1 MNDITSSPPTE
12 RPRRR
17 PVWRRLLPLVVAAT
31 VLVAGIAVTFRAP
44 LTRAAGRAQLTA
56 GKFNLSNL
64 RELSVAGNRVK
75 LRVESDAPATEAMR
89 SAKVISEYEGFRV
102 LEVSE
107 QEAAR
112 LADQPGV
119 TQRNDFNY
127 VYLNA
132 VEINT
137 TSPAAQSLRG
147 QQELVD
153 GVGMRLV
160 QFAGPVQPAWVRMLE
175 ATGVQI
181 VTAVPS
187 NAYLVYGNSKSLA
200 ALSALAQ
207 RTEAVQWDSPFYGLF
222 KVHPSAIP
230 GSREYIDT
238 NGEYQVQLFNDQQ
251 GNRGTFD
258 LLREIGARQIAE
270 TQAWGPYVN
279 LFIRM
284 SPDYLADVA
293 NRPDVVSIHPNVE
306 IKKRDERQN
315 MIVAGNLTGNNPNP
329 GNYFS
334 LLSTWGFMQAQFNSS
349 GFVVD
354 VTDDGA
360 DRNPTGADPG
370 TVPVNSN
377 AGPVAARHFC
387 LWEGGV
393 LGGTSRFIYKGVW
406 GTIGGDAG
414 QGFDG
419 HGQLN
424 MSIVGGFVPDSFD
437 TGNTLIHRD
446 SQGFRYGL
454 GVAPFVRLANSVI
467 FDPGF
472 TFPNFNNMLAAGY
485 ASGARITSNSWGA
498 AVAGAY
504 NANSQTYDART
515 RDADTGTAGN
525 QQLAMVFAAG
535 NSGPGAQTV
544 GAPGTAKNVITVGAA
559 ENVHSHSTANGG
571 NNPAGNDGCGLGDT
585 GADSANDMIGFSS
598 RGPCQDGRRKPDIVA
613 PGTHVTGMTY
623 VAIGS
628 DPVSPPNNLGAA
640 DPNFR
645 ADGVCALPGGGTPG
659 NPNNFFP
666 FSPAQRWYTTSSG
679 TSHSCPAVAG
689 GAALV
694 YQQFINNP
702 AYIGLHRTPSGSAP
716 PSPAMLKAYLMNTA
730 RYMTGTGAN
739 DTLWSNSQ
747 GMGMMNLGTA
757 FNGVQRIIRDQVPA
771 DRFTATGQERVFT
784 GTVVNG
790 TAPFRVT
797 LGWTDKEGSTVGNAY
812 LNDLDLEVT
821 IGSNTYRG
829 NVFSG
834 ANSVTGGAADF
845 RNNVENVFLPPF
857 AAGTPFIVRVRA
869 ANIVAQADPT
879 VSGNNQDF
887 ALVVHNGQPATLP
900 VITGVSATL
909 TAESC
914 APSNGVP
921 DQNETVTYSITL
933 RNDGTAPT
941 NGNLIATL
949 VSGGGVGAIGGTNPQ
964 NYGTLGIGASATRSF
979 TFTVNGLCGTTL
991 TMTLNLSDGS
1001 GSLGTATFSFQ
1012 IGTPNNVL
1020 TQNFDTV
1027 TPPALPAG
1035 WTATNASG
1043 PLPPWVTS
1051 NVTPDTAPNCA
1062 FVDNPATVSDKR
1074 LDTPP
1079 INLTTN
1085 QARLTFR
1092 NFYNLENLWDGGV
1105 LEISINGGPFQDI
1118 LTAGGSFVTGGYN
1131 ATLNSGSPI
1140 GGRQAWTGN
1149 SGGYITTTVN
1159 LPGSGPRTVVL
1170 RFRMGSDS
1178 IIGAPGWR
1186 IDTLTVQDGFQCC
1199 GIVTAPNVTF
1209 TGQTTSELPGTLN
1222 SDGDGFFEPCE
1233 TLQSAIT
1240 VTNVGG
1246 STATTAIASITSPT
1260 PGVTIVSG
1268 STANLGPLV
1277 PGGSATGNV
1286 TFRLLPTFVPGTTV
1300 TINVSVAFG
1309 PGGPSP
1315 STASYTVATGCP
1327 LTSGGTFTF
1336 SNPAPITI
1344 PASGTSGPAAPYPST
1359 INVSGITAPI
1369 TKVTVTINNFNHTW
1383 PSDVGVALRG
1393 PGGQICVLFNAAI
1406 GGSGGV
1412 TGRTYTFDQTAPPL
1426 PLTGFPPSGTYGP
1439 NNNGGSRTFAAPMP
1453 SPPYNSNLN
1462 IFNGLSGASV
1472 NGTWEL
1478 FVQDFVGGDTGN
1490 INGGW
1495 SMTIQTGTPNCFTT
1509 ACLTNVNPQVQMLI
1523 YPSATAALFGCP
1535 GYPFRAI
1542 LGGLLTN
1549 TGAAPLSNIAIQV
1562 KGLGFPDFTNPNA
1575 VILASP
1581 NPHRLASADDYAG
1594 PCAYTGGQAGSIQTT
1609 LNGQPPIGSG
1619 TPISSLAPGQSTSIF
1634 FRVHMPSTGTIRL
1647 LVDVLAIVGPVSTTE
1662 SVENQRQVIRTMAI
1676 DVVPDANGKLT
1687 ARVVSDEPVTPK
1699 AASGDDATAATPAR
1713 TPVAAP
1719 PGRRR

>member
-17 PVWRRLLPLVVAAT
+17 PAWRRLLPLVVAAT

-44 LTRAAGRAQLTA
+44 LTHAAGRAQLTA
-56 GKFNLSNL
+56 GTFNLSNL
-64 RELSVAGNRVK
+64 RELSVAGNRAK

-102 LEVSE
+102 IEVSE

-160 QFAGPVQPAWVRMLE
+160 QFAGPIQPAWVRMLE

-230 GSREYIDT
+230 GSKQYIDT

-251 GNRGTFD
+251 GNRGTFE

-279 LFIRM
+279 LFIKM

-315 MIVAGNLTGNNPNP
+315 MIVAGNITGNVPNP

-334 LLSTWGFMQAQFNSS
+334 LLSGWGFTQAQFNSS

-377 AGPVAARHFC
+377 AGPVPARHFS
-387 LWEGGV
+387 LWQGGA

-406 GTIGGDAG
+406 GTLGTDAG
-414 QGFDG
+414 QGFHG

-437 TGNTLIHRD
+437 PGGTRIHRD
-446 SQGFRYGL
+446 PQGFRYGL

-467 FDPGF
+467 FDPNF
-472 TFPNFNNMLAAGY
+472 TSPNFNNMLAVGY
-485 ASGARITSNSWGA
+485 TGGARITSNSWGA
-498 AVAGAY
+498 NTAGGY
-504 NANSQTYDART
+504 NVDSQTYDART

-535 NSGPGAQTV
+535 NAGPGAQTV

-559 ENVHSHSTANGG
+559 ENVHSHATANGG
-571 NNPAGNDGCGLGDT
+571 NNPAGNDGCSVPDT
-585 GADSANDMIGFSS
+585 GADSANDMISFSS
-598 RGPCQDGRRKPDIVA
+598 RGPCADGRRKPDIVA
-613 PGTHVTGMTY
+613 PGTHITGMAY
-623 VAIGS
+623 VTATS
-628 DPVSPPNNLGAA
+628 DPVSPPDNTGTG
-640 DPNFR
+640 DPGFR
-645 ADGVCALPGGGTPG
+645 GSGVCAMPGGGTAG
-659 NPNNFFP
+659 NPNNYFP
-666 FSPAQRWYTTSSG
+666 TSTGQRWYTTSSG

-702 AYIGLHRTPSGSAP
+702 AYIGAHRTPSGSAP

-747 GMGMMNLGTA
+747 GMGMMNLDTS

-771 DRFTATGQERVFT
+771 DRFTATGQDRVFV
-784 GTVVNG
+784 GTVVDG

-797 LGWTDKEGSTVGNAY
+797 LGWTDAPGSTIGNAY
-812 LNDLDLEVT
+812 NNDLDLEVT
-821 IGSNTYRG
+821 IGSNLYRG

-834 ANSVTGGAADF
+834 ANSVTGGTADF

-857 AAGTPFIVRVRA
+857 PAGTPFIVRVRA
-869 ANIVAQADPT
+869 ANINSQADPT
-879 VSGNNQDF
+879 VFGNNQDF
-887 ALVVHNGQPATLP
+887 ALVVHNGQPAANFPIISVT
-900 VITGVSATL
+900 SAAL

-914 APSNGVP
+914 TPNNGVP

-933 RNDGTAPT
+933 RNDGTAST

-949 VSGGGVGAIGGTNPQ
+949 VPGGGVGTIGGTNPQ
-964 NYGTLGIGASATRSF
+964 NYGTLPVGASATRPF
-979 TFTVNGLCGTTL
+979 TFTVNGLCGTGLTL
-991 TMTLNLSDGS
+991 TFNLSDGN
-1001 GSLGTATFSFQ
+1001 GSLGSVTFSTQ

-1043 PLPPWVTS
+1043 PTPLWVTS

-1062 FVDNPATVSDKR
+1062 FVDNPAVVSDKR

-1092 NFYNLENLWDGGV
+1092 NNFSFEAPNFDGGV

-1118 LTAGGSFVTGGYN
+1118 LAAGGSFVTGGYN
-1131 ATLNSGSPI
+1131 GTVSNCCSNPI
-1140 GGRQAWTGN
+1140 GNRQAWIGS

-1170 RFRMGSDS
+1170 RFRMGSDTVFS
-1178 IIGAPGWR
+1178 APGWR

-1199 GIVTAPNVTF
+1199 GIVTPPNVTF
-1209 TGQTTSELPGTLN
+1209 TGQTTAELSGPSN

-1240 VTNVGG
+1240 VTNAGG
-1246 STATTAIASITSPT
+1246 SPATGVTVTITSTT
-1260 PGVTIVSG
+1260 PGVTIVNGTASLG
-1268 STANLGPLV
+1268 SLAPSA
-1277 PGGSATGNV
+1277 SATGNV
-1286 TFRLLPTFVPGTTV
+1286 TFKLLPSFTPGTTV
-1300 TINVSVAFG
+1300 TIDVSITFG
-1309 PGGPSP
+1309 PSGGPN
-1315 STASYTVATGCP
+1315 TASYTVATGCP
-1327 LTSGGTFTF
+1327 LTPGGTFTF

-1393 PGGQICVLFNAAI
+1393 PGGQICVLFNNAI

-1412 TGRTYTFDQTAPPL
+1412 TNRTYTFDQTAPPL
-1426 PLTGFPPSGTYGP
+1426 PLTGFPPSGTYSP
-1439 NNNGGSRTFAAPMP
+1439 NNNGGSLTFAAPLP
-1453 SPPYNSNLN
+1453 PPPYNSNLN

-1478 FVQDFVGGDTGN
+1478 FVQDFAPLDTGN

-1495 SMTIQTGTPNCFTT
+1495 SMTIETGTLNCATT
-1509 ACLTNVNPQVQMLI
+1509 ACGAGAVLQNCRVSLNITGQML
-1523 YPSATAALFGCP
+1523 AGNTC
-1535 GYPFRAI
+1535 
-1542 LGGLLTN
+1542 GLPNYAGDLVLMAVLTN
-1549 TGAAPLSNIAIQV
+1549 TSTQTISDVFVQV
-1562 KGLGFPDFTNPNA
+1562 VGLGYPDSTPTG
-1575 VILASP
+1575 VIVASP
-1581 NPHRLASADDYAG
+1581 NPHRLLTADATT
-1594 PCAYTGGQAGSIQTT
+1594 CSSGGQAGANQSTV
-1609 LNGQPPIGSG
+1609 NGQAPIGSN
-1619 TPISSLAPGQSTSIF
+1619 TPIGTLNPGDSRTLTFRIALPAVQRMRFYVNVFGVGGTACPVALNEGRTPGPVMATTVPLEGPALGFELLRDKGRLTVEPLASGRT
-1634 FRVHMPSTGTIRL
+1634 TGTHPG
-1647 LVDVLAIVGPVSTTE
+1647 V
-1662 SVENQRQVIRTMAI
+1662 
-1676 DVVPDANGKLT
+1676 
-1687 ARVVSDEPVTPK
+1687 
-1699 AASGDDATAATPAR
+1699 
-1713 TPVAAP
+1713 
-1719 PGRRR
+1719 GRRR

>member
-1 MNDITSSPPTE
+1 MNDITSSPPAE

-17 PVWRRLLPLVVAAT
+17 SGWRRLLPLVVAAT
-31 VLVAGIAVTFRAP
+31 VFVAGIAVTFRAP

-56 GKFNLSNL
+56 GKFNLSNV
-64 RELSVAGNRVK
+64 RELSVAGDRVK
-75 LRVESDAPATEAMR
+75 LRIESDAPMPEAMR

-102 LEVSE
+102 VEVSE
-107 QEAAR
+107 REAAQ
-112 LADQPGV
+112 LADAPGV

-160 QFAGPVQPAWVRMLE
+160 QFAGPIQPGWVRMLE

-187 NAYLVYGNSKSLA
+187 NAYLVYGNAKSFA
-200 ALSALAQ
+200 ALNAMMQ
-207 RTEAVQWDSPFYGLF
+207 RTQVVQWDSPFYGLF

-230 GSREYIDT
+230 GSKQYIDT
-238 NGEYQVQLFNDQQ
+238 NGEYQVQLFADQQ
-251 GNRGTFD
+251 GNRGTFE
-258 LLREIGARQIAE
+258 LLREIGARQLGE

-279 LFIRM
+279 LFIKM

-293 NRPDVVSIHPNVE
+293 NRPDVVSIHPKTE
-306 IKKRDERQN
+306 FKKLDERQN
-315 MIVAGNLTGNNPNP
+315 MIVAGNITGNTPNP
-329 GNYFS
+329 GNYLA
-334 LLSTWGFMQAQFNSS
+334 LLASWGFTQAQFNSS

-377 AGPVAARHFC
+377 AGPVPARHFS
-387 LWEGGV
+387 LWEGGD
-393 LGGTSRFIYKGVW
+393 LGSTSRFIYKGVW
-406 GTIGGDAG
+406 GTLGTDAG

-437 TGNTLIHRD
+437 TGGLRVHRD
-446 SQGFRYGL
+446 PDGFRYGL

-467 FDPGF
+467 FDPDF
-472 TFPNFNNMLAAGY
+472 TFPDIGNMLAAGY
-485 ASGARITSNSWGA
+485 NSGTRISSNSWGGGA
-498 AVAGAY
+498 PLGSYSPVA
-504 NANSQTYDART
+504 QTYDART
-515 RDADTGTAGN
+515 RDVDANPSNGN
-525 QQLAMVFAAG
+525 QQLVVVFAAG
-535 NSGPGAQTV
+535 NSGTSGIGV
-544 GAPGTAKNVITVGAA
+544 PGTAKNVITVGAA
-559 ENVHSHSTANGG
+559 ENVHSHSIANGG
-571 NNPAGNDGCGLGDT
+571 NHPAGNDGCNTPDT
-585 GADSANDMIGFSS
+585 GADSANDMASFSS
-598 RGPCQDGRRKPDIVA
+598 RGPCADGRRKPDIVA

-623 VAIGS
+623 VAAGA
-628 DPVSPPNNLGAA
+628 DPTAPLNNLGAA

-645 ADGVCALPGGGTPG
+645 ASGVCALPGSGTAG
-659 NPNNFFP
+659 SPNNFFP

-702 AYIGLHRTPSGSAP
+702 GYIGAHRTPSGSAP
-716 PSPAMLKAYLMNTA
+716 PSPAMVKAYLMNTA

-797 LGWTDKEGSTVGNAY
+797 LAWTDAPGPTIGNAY

-834 ANSVTGGAADF
+834 ANSVTGGTADF
-845 RNNVENVFLPPF
+845 RNNVESVFLPPF
-857 AAGTPFIVRVRA
+857 PAGTPFLVRVRA

-879 VSGNNQDF
+879 VFGNNQDF
-887 ALVVHNGQPATLP
+887 ALVVHNGEPAANLP
-900 VITGVSATL
+900 IISVTSAAL

-914 APSNGVP
+914 VPNNGVP

-933 RNDGTAPT
+933 RNDGTAST

-949 VSGGGVGAIGGTNPQ
+949 VPGGGVGTIGGTNPQ
-964 NYGTLGIGASATRSF
+964 NYGTLPVGASATQDF
-979 TFTVNGLCGTTL
+979 TFTVNGPCGTGLTL
-991 TMTLNLSDGS
+991 TFNLSDGN
-1001 GSLGTATFSFQ
+1001 GSLGSVTFSTQ

-1043 PLPPWVTS
+1043 PAPLWETS
-1051 NVTPDTAPNCA
+1051 TSTPHTPPNCA
-1062 FVDNPATVSDKR
+1062 FVDNPAVVSDKR

-1092 NFYNLENLWDGGV
+1092 NNFNFEFGWDGGV

-1118 LTAGGSFVTGGYN
+1118 LAAGGSFVIGGYN
-1131 ATLNSGSPI
+1131 RTLNSSPNPLA
-1140 GGRQAWTGN
+1140 GRQAWTGN

-1159 LPGSGPRTVVL
+1159 LPGSGPRTVIL

-1199 GIVTAPNVTF
+1199 GIVTPPNVTF
-1209 TGQTTSELPGTLN
+1209 TGQTTTELPGTLN

-1246 STATTAIASITSPT
+1246 SPATGVTVTITSTT
-1260 PGVTIVSG
+1260 PEVTIVNGTASLG
-1268 STANLGPLV
+1268 SLA

-1286 TFRLLPTFVPGTTV
+1286 TFKLLPTFVPGTTV
-1300 TINVSVAFG
+1300 TINVSITFG
-1309 PGGPSP
+1309 PSGGPN
-1315 STASYTVATGCP
+1315 TASYTVATGCP
-1327 LTSGGTFTF
+1327 LTPGGTFTF

-1359 INVSGITAPI
+1359 INVSGLTGVV
-1369 TKVTVTINNFNHTW
+1369 TKVTVTLNGFTHTF
-1383 PSDVGVALRG
+1383 PDDVDVLLVG
-1393 PGGQICVLFNAAI
+1393 PGGQQCILMSDAGGAA
-1406 GGSGGV
+1406 GV
-1412 TGRTYTFDQTAPPL
+1412 SSVNLTFDDAAAVSL
-1426 PLTGFPPSGTYGP
+1426 PDSTLITSGTYRPTNHPP
-1439 NNNGGSRTFAAPMP
+1439 NPDTFP
-1453 SPPYNSNLN
+1453 SPGPGSVTQPLN
-1462 IFNGLSGASV
+1462 PPLSVFNGTNP
-1472 NGTWEL
+1472 NGTWSL
-1478 FVQDFVGGDTGN
+1478 FVVDDATLDTGN

-1495 SMTIQTGTPNCFTT
+1495 SITIQTGTPDCTTT
-1509 ACLTNVNPQVQMLI
+1509 ASCAVLQNCRVSLNITGQMLAGNTCGLPN
-1523 YPSATAALFGCP
+1523 YAGDLVLTAV
-1535 GYPFRAI
+1535 
-1542 LGGLLTN
+1542 LTN
-1549 TGAAPLSNIAIQV
+1549 TSTQTISDVFVQV
-1562 KGLGFPDFTNPNA
+1562 AGLGYPDSTPTG
-1575 VILASP
+1575 VIVASP
-1581 NPHRLASADDYAG
+1581 NPHRLLTADATT
-1594 PCAYTGGQAGSIQTT
+1594 CSSGGQAGANQSTV
-1609 LNGQPPIGSG
+1609 NGQAPIGSNTPIGTLNPGDSRTLTFRIALPAVRRLRFYVNVFGVGGTTCPVALNEGRASGPVMATTMSLEGPAFGFEVLRDKGRLTVEPLASGTAMPG
-1619 TPISSLAPGQSTSIF
+1619 TPS
-1634 FRVHMPSTGTIRL
+1634 
-1647 LVDVLAIVGPVSTTE
+1647 
-1662 SVENQRQVIRTMAI
+1662 
-1676 DVVPDANGKLT
+1676 
-1687 ARVVSDEPVTPK
+1687 
-1699 AASGDDATAATPAR
+1699 
-1713 TPVAAP
+1713 
-1719 PGRRR
+1719 GRRR